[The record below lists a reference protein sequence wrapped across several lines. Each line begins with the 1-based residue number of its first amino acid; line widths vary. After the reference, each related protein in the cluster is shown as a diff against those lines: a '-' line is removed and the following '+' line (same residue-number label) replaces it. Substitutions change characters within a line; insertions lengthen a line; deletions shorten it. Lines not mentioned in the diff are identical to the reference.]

1 MVRISDSKNFL
12 QVLNELSI
20 YLNEIDT
27 DFVRKSIKAIGKIA
41 IRYEKA
47 TEKAIEILS
56 EFASV
61 CVKMG
66 RDDAAVQEL
75 FI

>member
-1 MVRISDSKNFL
+1 L
-12 QVLNELSI
+12 LLS
-20 YLNEIDT
+20 
-27 DFVRKSIKAIGKIA
+27 R
-41 IRYEKA
+41 
-47 TEKAIEILS
+47 AIEILS